1 MNKRTILIIEDNLE
15 IREGS
20 AEILELAGGYEVITA
35 ENGRI
40 GVELAN
46 KHHPDLI
53 LCDIMMPELDGYG
66 VLYMLSKQETTMH
79 IPFIFITAKS
89 ERTDMRK
96 AMEMGADDY
105 IVKPF
110 DDIELLNAI
119 ESRLKKKENLEQAA
133 GNGSFLKLDEE
144 EQNYLLQNLVKDA
157 RVKNFKKKQLVYEA
171 EDSPLFMYY
180 VLKGK
185 VRSFLYYQDGRELS
199 TGIHIDGQFF
209 GYESI
214 LMNENYTESVAAL
227 DDSEIALITKDDFF
241 ELIYK
246 KPGIARKFI
255 KMLSGNIKEKEEQ
268 LLGFA
273 YDTVRKRVATALTH
287 IAHKT
292 RQNETDDEVL
302 VRISREDL
310 AAFAGTAN
318 ETISRVLAEF
328 KEEGIIVKER
338 TAIRILSI
346 ERLKKIKH

>member
-1 MNKRTILIIEDNLE
+1 MKKRTILIIEDNLE

-20 AEILELAGGYEVITA
+20 AEILELTGEYDIVTA
-35 ENGRI
+35 ENGMI

-66 VLYMLSKQETTMH
+66 VLYMLSKQESTMH

-89 ERTDMRK
+89 ERVDMRK

-119 ESRLKKKENLEQAA
+119 ESRLKKKESLLNVAASNNRFLNLEE
-133 GNGSFLKLDEE
+133 D
-144 EQNYLLQNLVKDA
+144 EQNYLLEHLVTES
-157 RVKNFKKKQLVYEA
+157 RVKMFKKKQLIYETD
-171 EDSPLFMYY
+171 DSPVFMYY
-180 VLKGK
+180 VVKGK
-185 VRSFLYYQDGRELS
+185 VRSFLNYQDGRELS
-199 TGIHIDGQFF
+199 TGIHGDGHFF

-214 LMNENYTESVAAL
+214 LMNENYTESTASL
-227 DDSEIALITKDDFF
+227 EDSEVALISKDSFF
-241 ELIYK
+241 ELLYS
-246 KPGIARKFI
+246 KPGIANKFI
-255 KMLSGNIKEKEEQ
+255 KMLSGDIKEKEEQ
-268 LLGFA
+268 MLGFA
-273 YDTVRKRVATALTH
+273 YDSVRKRVANALTQ
-287 IAHKT
+287 IALKS
-292 RQNETDDEVL
+292 RESEEDDEVL

-318 ETISRVLAEF
+318 ETVSRILAEL

-346 ERLKKIKH
+346 NRLKRIK